1 MEIESLRR
9 KNGKAL
15 YKTSP
20 KSDVE
25 PQKSVDALKLERIQ
39 PDSVLLTSTWL
50 FFIILVK

>member
-9 KNGKAL
+9 KNGEAP

-25 PQKSVDALKLERIQ
+25 LQKLNMKGGERNGNLSEMWRERK
-39 PDSVLLTSTWL
+39 DNLRSL
-50 FFIILVK
+50 

>member
-9 KNGKAL
+9 KNGEAP

-25 PQKSVDALKLERIQ
+25 LQKLNMKGGDRNGDLSEM
-39 PDSVLLTSTWL
+39 
-50 FFIILVK
+50 